1 MCFFLK
7 THFDG
12 GRFDAEW
19 IGSWAHLM
27 ENEMS
32 EQKKATRG
40 VIKRETEETR
50 KRRRARA
57 ISEEC

>member
-1 MCFFLK
+1 
-7 THFDG
+7 
-12 GRFDAEW
+12 
-19 IGSWAHLM
+19 M

-32 EQKKATRG
+32 EQEKATRG
-40 VIKRETEETR
+40 VIRRETDETR